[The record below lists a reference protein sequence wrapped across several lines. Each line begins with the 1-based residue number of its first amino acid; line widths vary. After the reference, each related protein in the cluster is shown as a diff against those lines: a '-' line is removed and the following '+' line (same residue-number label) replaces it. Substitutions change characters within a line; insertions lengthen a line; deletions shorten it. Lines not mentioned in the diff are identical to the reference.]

1 MRTIILASVLAL
13 GACASMQTP
22 TTLDVARVHGCP
34 AGRIQT
40 GARSEGFGPTQG
52 VAVTDVTLVP
62 LAHDATRVI
71 RLRRLVVQPGGV
83 IAWHDHKAIQGFAVV
98 QSGEMVELRG
108 DCRDPITYRVGD
120 VARED
125 AETVHGWRNEGR
137 VEAVILVS
145 HVVAR

>member
-13 GACASMQTP
+13 GACASTQPPAAFDT
-22 TTLDVARVHGCP
+22 ARVHGCP
-34 AGRIQT
+34 KDRVQT
-40 GARSEGFGPTQG
+40 GARSEGFGPTSG
-52 VAVTDVTLVP
+52 LSASDVTLVP

-108 DCRDPITYRVGD
+108 DCLDPIPYRAGD

-125 AETVHGWRNEGR
+125 ADTVHGWRNEGR